1 MNANH
6 PRSAHQLIADTF
18 GLYRR
23 YPLIFP
29 VLAAAVIVPYDA
41 IVLGVTGS
49 GALTESSLSAGV
61 GFLLTLIEWCLVG
74 PLISA
79 LHVHAVR
86 EAREGGSPRL
96 GPVARQGL
104 RVLPVVA
111 AASIIS
117 GLGIF
122 VGFLALIVPGIIL
135 SLRWIVV
142 AQSAAIDHEGWI
154 PALRRSAELT
164 DDRYG
169 HVFVFA
175 FYVGL
180 ITTVPIFLG
189 GLGFEDDPTSV
200 VSLLVGLV
208 VQVFSLSFGAL
219 ATALLYFDLRTRS
232 EPAAA
237 GAQATGGDSPQTDHS
252 LDPRSYSDQTRPKGW
267 YIDPSFSRSN
277 DLLGGRGSPRLGSYH
292 PHSAKGQASLA
303 GKPGAGRLAR
313 QPRIV
318 GVDLLGRGVVVVLA
332 A

>member
-1 MNANH
+1 MNASS
-6 PRSAHQLIADTF
+6 PRSAHQLIADTV

-29 VLAAAVIVPYDA
+29 ALAAAVIVPYDA

-86 EAREGGSPRL
+86 EAREGRTPRL
-96 GPVARQGL
+96 APVARRGL
-104 RVLPVVA
+104 SVLPVVA

-117 GLGIF
+117 ALGIF
-122 VGFLALIVPGIIL
+122 AGYLALVVPGVIL
-135 SLRWIVV
+135 TLRWIVV

-164 DDRYG
+164 DGRYG
-169 HVFVFA
+169 HVFVFVI
-175 FYVGL
+175 YVGL
-180 ITTVPIFLG
+180 ITAVPIYLG
-189 GLGFEDDPTSV
+189 SLGFEDDPTSA

-208 VQVFSLSFGAL
+208 VQVFTWSFGAL

-232 EPAAA
+232 ESADARVRI
-237 GAQATGGDSPQTDHS
+237 GGGDSPQTDHS
-252 LDPRSYSDQTRPKGW
+252 MDPRIYSDQTRPKGW
-267 YIDPSFSRSN
+267 YVDPNSP
-277 DLLGGRGSPRLGSYH
+277 GRMVYW
-292 PHSAKGQASLA
+292 
-303 GKPGAGRLAR
+303 GAGDPPDWGATTRT
-313 QPRIV
+313 PRKV
-318 GVDLLGRGVVVVLA
+318 KRAWQESQDQEL
-332 A
+332 

>member
-1 MNANH
+1 MTAKN
-6 PRSAHQLIADTF
+6 PRSAHQLIADAV

-41 IVLGVTGS
+41 VILGITGS

-86 EAREGGSPRL
+86 EAREGQTPRL
-96 GPVARQGL
+96 APVIRQGL

-117 GLGIF
+117 GLGIA
-122 VGFLALIVPGIIL
+122 VGLVALVIPGVIL

-164 DDRYG
+164 DERYG
-169 HVFVFA
+169 HVFVFVI
-175 FYVGL
+175 YLTV
-180 ITTVPIFLG
+180 ITTAPLYLV
-189 GLGFEDDPTSV
+189 GLGFEDDPTTV
-200 VSLLVGLV
+200 ASLLVGLL

-232 EPAAA
+232 ESAAA
-237 GAQATGGDSPQTDHS
+237 QARTRGPGFSEGDSPQTDHS

-267 YIDPSFSRSN
+267 YIDPNSP
-277 DLLGGRGSPRLGSYH
+277 GRMVYW
-292 PHSAKGQASLA
+292 
-303 GKPGAGRLAR
+303 GAGDPPDWGANTRT
-313 QPRIV
+313 PRRV
-318 GVDLLGRGVVVVLA
+318 RRTWEESQDR
-332 A
+332 

>member
-1 MNANH
+1 MNANS
-6 PRSAHQLIADTF
+6 PRSAHQLIADTV

-29 VLAAAVIVPYDA
+29 VLAAAVIVPYDV

-61 GFLLTLIEWCLVG
+61 GFLLALIEWCLVG

-86 EAREGGSPRL
+86 EAREGHTPRL
-96 GPVARQGL
+96 APVARQGL

-117 GLGIF
+117 VLGIF
-122 VGFLALIVPGIIL
+122 VGFLALVIPGIIL
-135 SLRWIVV
+135 MLRWMVV

-164 DDRYG
+164 DGRYG
-169 HVFVFA
+169 HVFVFVI
-175 FYVGL
+175 YVGL
-180 ITTVPIFLG
+180 ITTVPMYLG
-189 GLGFEDDPTSV
+189 SLGFEDDPTSA

-208 VQVFSLSFGAL
+208 VQVFTLSFGAL

-232 EPAAA
+232 ESAEARA
-237 GAQATGGDSPQTDHS
+237 RIGGGDSPQTDHS
-252 LDPRSYSDQTRPKGW
+252 VDPRSYSDQTRPKGW
-267 YIDPSFSRSN
+267 YIDPNSP
-277 DLLGGRGSPRLGSYH
+277 GRMVYW
-292 PHSAKGQASLA
+292 
-303 GKPGAGRLAR
+303 GAGDPPDWGATTRT
-313 QPRIV
+313 PRKIKRAWKESQD
-318 GVDLLGRGVVVVLA
+318 G
-332 A
+332 

>member
-1 MNANH
+1 MNPTS
-6 PRSAHQLIADTF
+6 PRSAHQLIADTV

-23 YPLIFP
+23 YPVIFP

-41 IVLGVTGS
+41 VVLGVTGS
-49 GALTESSLSAGV
+49 GALTESALSTGAQSLLA
-61 GFLLTLIEWCLVG
+61 LISWCLIG

-86 EAREGGSPRL
+86 EAREGGRPRL
-96 GPVARQGL
+96 APVARQGL
-104 RVLPVVA
+104 HVLPVVV

-122 VGFLALIVPGIIL
+122 VGFLALVIPGVIL
-135 SLRWIVV
+135 MLRWMVV

-164 DDRYG
+164 DKRYG

-175 FYVGL
+175 IYVGL
-180 ITTVPIFLG
+180 ITTVPIYLG
-189 GLGFEDDPTSV
+189 SLGFEDDPTTA

-219 ATALLYFDLRTRS
+219 ATALLYFDLRARS
-232 EPAAA
+232 ESVV
-237 GAQATGGDSPQTDHS
+237 AQDGITGSDAPKTDHS

-267 YIDPSFSRSN
+267 YVDPNSP
-277 DLLGGRGSPRLGSYH
+277 GRMVYW
-292 PHSAKGQASLA
+292 
-303 GKPGAGRLAR
+303 GAGDPPDWGATTRT
-313 QPRIV
+313 PRKV
-318 GVDLLGRGVVVVLA
+318 KRAWQESQDL
-332 A
+332 

>member
-1 MNANH
+1 MNARS
-6 PRSAHQLIADTF
+6 PRSAHQLIADTVR
-18 GLYRR
+18 LYRR

-29 VLAAAVIVPYDA
+29 ALAAAVIVPYDA

-49 GALTESSLSAGV
+49 GALTESSLAPGV

-86 EAREGGSPRL
+86 EAREGNTPRL
-96 GPVARQGL
+96 APVARQGL

-122 VGFLALIVPGIIL
+122 AGFLALIVPGVIL
-135 SLRWIVV
+135 TLRWMVV

-164 DDRYG
+164 DERYG

-175 FYVGL
+175 IYVGL
-180 ITTVPIFLG
+180 ITTVPIYLG
-189 GLGFEDDPTSV
+189 SLGFEDDPTSA
-200 VSLLVGLV
+200 VSLLVGLI

-232 EPAAA
+232 ESVAA
-237 GAQATGGDSPQTDHS
+237 GAGAAGPGLTEGDSPPTDHS

-267 YIDPSFSRSN
+267 YVDPR
-277 DLLGGRGSPRLGSYH
+277 
-292 PHSAKGQASLA
+292 
-303 GKPGAGRLAR
+303 KPGRMVYWGASDPPDWGATAR
-313 QPRIV
+313 TPRKV
-318 GVDLLGRGVVVVLA
+318 RRAWEESQDR
-332 A
+332 

>member
-1 MNANH
+1 VNPSS
-6 PRSAHQLIADTF
+6 PRSAHQLIADTV

-29 VLAAAVIVPYDA
+29 VLAAAVVVPYDA

-96 GPVARQGL
+96 APVARQGL

-122 VGFLALIVPGIIL
+122 AGFLALFIPGVIL
-135 SLRWIVV
+135 SLRWMVV

-164 DDRYG
+164 DERYG
-169 HVFVFA
+169 HIFIFA
-175 FYVGL
+175 IYVGL
-180 ITTVPIFLG
+180 ITMVPIFLG
-189 GLGFEDDPTSV
+189 SLGFEDDPTTA
-200 VSLLVGLV
+200 VSFLVGLV
-208 VQVFSLSFGAL
+208 VQIFSLSFGAL
-219 ATALLYFDLRTRS
+219 ATALLYFDLRARS
-232 EPAAA
+232 EPAAGQSA
-237 GAQATGGDSPQTDHS
+237 VTGGDSPRTEHS
-252 LDPRSYSDQTRPKGW
+252 LDPRDYSDQARPKGW
-267 YIDPSFSRSN
+267 YVDPNSP
-277 DLLGGRGSPRLGSYH
+277 GRMAYW
-292 PHSAKGQASLA
+292 
-303 GKPGAGRLAR
+303 GAGDPPDWGATTRT
-313 QPRIV
+313 PRKV
-318 GVDLLGRGVVVVLA
+318 RRAWQESQDQDR
-332 A
+332 

>member
-1 MNANH
+1 MNATK
-6 PRSAHQLIADTF
+6 PRAAHQLIADTV

-41 IVLGVTGS
+41 IVLGATGS
-49 GALTESSLSAGV
+49 GALTGSALSAGV
-61 GFLLTLIEWCLVG
+61 GFLLTLIEWCLIG

-86 EAREGGSPRL
+86 EAREGGRPRL
-96 GPVARQGL
+96 AQVARQGL
-104 RVLPVVA
+104 RVLPVVV
-111 AASIIS
+111 AASIVS

-122 VGFLALIVPGIIL
+122 VGFLALIVPGVIL
-135 SLRWIVV
+135 TLRWMVV

-164 DDRYG
+164 DERYG

-175 FYVGL
+175 IYVGL
-180 ITTVPIFLG
+180 ITMVPIYLG
-189 GLGFEDDPTSV
+189 SLGFEDDPTTV
-200 VSLLVGLV
+200 VSFLLGLV
-208 VQVFSLSFGAL
+208 IQIFSLSFGAL

-237 GAQATGGDSPQTDHS
+237 VAGTSGDDSPPSDHS

-267 YIDPSFSRSN
+267 YVDPS
-277 DLLGGRGSPRLGSYH
+277 SPDRMTYW
-292 PHSAKGQASLA
+292 
-303 GKPGAGRLAR
+303 GAGDPPEWGAR
-313 QPRIV
+313 TRTPRKV
-318 GVDLLGRGVVVVLA
+318 RRAWQESQGGD
-332 A
+332 